1 MCETI
6 SFSTIC
12 TSALFNGKF
21 KLQYLLVRIIVSC
34 GLCDVWCH
42 SYFYASAAVQS
53 PTWFSQMMDAVIWD
67 LWMNQWGNK
76 SLPLV
81 QSFSYS
87 FWSLY
92 STLRELIGAYVFAN
106 AFCPHSVVYPM
117 RCSVQTLSVVTYI
130 LILVIPKGSI
140 LKFMYVSYHLTTSV
154 LWHFICPTFWKN
166 VEIHLK
172 IFFPPFYR
180 WGRWSKL
187 KGSPRVCKKAVV

>member
-1 MCETI
+1 M
-6 SFSTIC
+6 
-12 TSALFNGKF
+12 
-21 KLQYLLVRIIVSC
+21 SC

-42 SYFYASAAVQS
+42 SYFYTSAAVQC

-87 FWSLY
+87 FWFLY

-130 LILVIPKGSI
+130 LILVIPKDSI
-140 LKFMYVSYHLTTSV
+140 LKFMYVIYHLTTSV

-172 IFFPPFYR
+172 IFFPHFTDGEGEANWKVHPKSAKRLWY
-180 WGRWSKL
+180 S
-187 KGSPRVCKKAVV
+187 